1 LEERN
6 LSMDSIWSTIVIQIL
21 HGLAYG
27 MLLFLVSSGLTLVF
41 GMMSV
46 LNLAHASFYML
57 GAYFSYQM
65 LKWIGNFWIGLIIC
79 PILVAFLGIL
89 MERFLLR
96 RVHAGGHVQEFVL
109 TAGMAFVI
117 MEAVK
122 WIWGTEPLP
131 VPIPAALSGSVMIV
145 GSVYPVYRLF
155 ILFFSI
161 GILGL
166 MAYVLLKTRLGIT
179 VRAAV
184 SDRDMVSALG
194 TNTPFVFMLVMGI
207 GTWLAG
213 VAGVIAGP
221 FISTYPGMAGEIL
234 VDCFVVTVTGGLG
247 SLMGAVLASFI
258 IGQISSFGILLIPR
272 FAIVFAFLLMAIV
285 LIIKP
290 SGLFGEKG

>member
-1 LEERN
+1 
-6 LSMDSIWSTIVIQIL
+6 MDTLGSTIVIQML

-65 LKWIGNFWIGLIIC
+65 LKWIGNFWVGLIVC
-79 PILVAFLGIL
+79 PILVALLGIL

-109 TAGMAFVI
+109 TAGIAFVVT
-117 MEAVK
+117 EAVK

-131 VPIPAALSGSVMIV
+131 VPIPGLLSGSVDIM
-145 GSVYPVYRLF
+145 GNVYPVYRLF

-161 GILGL
+161 VVLAF
-166 MAYVLLKTRLGIT
+166 MAYILMKTRLGIT

-184 SDRDMVSALG
+184 ADRDMVSALG
-194 TNTPFVFMLVMGI
+194 TNTPFVFMLVMGM

-213 VAGVIAGP
+213 LAGVIAGP

-247 SLMGAVLASFI
+247 SLVGAVVASFL
-258 IGQISSFGILLIPR
+258 IGQLSSFGILLIPR
-272 FAIVFAFLLMAIV
+272 FAIVFVFLLMAVV

-290 SGLFGEKG
+290 AGLFGEKGRVS

>member
-1 LEERN
+1 
-6 LSMDSIWSTIVIQIL
+6 MDSIWSTLVIQIL

-65 LKWIGNFWIGLIIC
+65 LKWIGNFWIGLLIC
-79 PILVAFLGIL
+79 PISVAFLGIL

-109 TAGMAFVI
+109 TAGLAFVI
-117 MEAVK
+117 MESVK

-131 VPIPAALSGSVMIV
+131 VPIPAALSGPVMIV

-161 GILGL
+161 GVLGL

-213 VAGVIAGP
+213 LAGVIAGP

-258 IGQISSFGILLIPR
+258 IGQISSFGILIIPR
-272 FAIVFAFLLMAIV
+272 FAIVFPFLLMAIV

>member
-1 LEERN
+1 MKERN

>member
-1 LEERN
+1 MHVNWPE
-6 LSMDSIWSTIVIQIL
+6 IVIQIL

-65 LKWIGNFWIGLIIC
+65 LNWIGNFWISLAVC
-79 PILVAFLGIL
+79 PIVVGGVGIL
-89 MERFLLR
+89 MERTLLR

-109 TAGMAFVI
+109 TAGIAFVV
-117 MEAVK
+117 METVK

-131 VPIPAALSGSVMIV
+131 VPIPPALSGSVSIL
-145 GSVYPVYRLF
+145 GNIYPAYRLF
-155 ILFFSI
+155 ILLFS
-161 GILGL
+161 LVVL
-166 MAYVLLKTRLGIT
+166 AFMAYILMKTRLGIT

-184 SDRDMVSALG
+184 SDREMVSALG
-194 TNTPFVFMLVMGI
+194 TNTPFVFMLIMGI

-213 VAGVIAGP
+213 LAGVIAGP
-221 FISTYPGMAGEIL
+221 FISTYPGMASDIL

-247 SLMGAVLASFI
+247 SLLGAVVASFL
-258 IGQISSFGILLIPR
+258 IGQLSSFGILLIPR
-272 FAIVFAFLLMAIV
+272 FAIVFTFLLMAVV

>member
-1 LEERN
+1 
-6 LSMDSIWSTIVIQIL
+6 
-21 HGLAYG
+21 
-27 MLLFLVSSGLTLVF
+27 
-41 GMMSV
+41 
-46 LNLAHASFYML
+46 
-57 GAYFSYQM
+57 
-65 LKWIGNFWIGLIIC
+65 
-79 PILVAFLGIL
+79 
-89 MERFLLR
+89 
-96 RVHAGGHVQEFVL
+96 
-109 TAGMAFVI
+109 
-117 MEAVK
+117 
-122 WIWGTEPLP
+122 
-131 VPIPAALSGSVMIV
+131 
-145 GSVYPVYRLF
+145 
-155 ILFFSI
+155 
-161 GILGL
+161 
-166 MAYVLLKTRLGIT
+166 MAYILLKTRLGIT

>member
-1 LEERN
+1 MDAI
-6 LSMDSIWSTIVIQIL
+6 LSTVVIQIL

-109 TAGMAFVI
+109 TAGLAFVI
-117 MEAVK
+117 MESVK

-131 VPIPAALSGSVMIV
+131 VPIPAALSGSVMIM

-161 GILGL
+161 GVLGL

-213 VAGVIAGP
+213 LAGVIAGP

>member
-1 LEERN
+1 
-6 LSMDSIWSTIVIQIL
+6 MDSIWSTLVIQIL

-117 MEAVK
+117 MESVK

-213 VAGVIAGP
+213 VAGSHCRA
-221 FISTYPGMAGEIL
+221 FHQHISRHGRRDPGRL
-234 VDCFVVTVTGGLG
+234 LRRHRDRR
-247 SLMGAVLASFI
+247 
-258 IGQISSFGILLIPR
+258 IGQPDGGGFGFVHPRADLLLWNSPDSPFCYR
-272 FAIVFAFLLMAIV
+272 FHLPAHGDCSDHQALRALRREGIRRA
-285 LIIKP
+285 
-290 SGLFGEKG
+290 S

>member
-1 LEERN
+1 ME
-6 LSMDSIWSTIVIQIL
+6 TFVIQFL

-46 LNLAHASFYML
+46 LNIAHASFYML

-65 LKWIGNFWIGLIIC
+65 LKMVGNFWVGLIVC
-79 PILVAFLGIL
+79 PIIVGFLGIL

-96 RVHAGGHVQEFVL
+96 RVHAGGHVQEFVITFGL
-109 TAGMAFVI
+109 LFVI
-117 MEAVK
+117 NESVK

-131 VPIPAALSGSVMIV
+131 VPIPSALSGSVMIV
-145 GSVYPVYRLF
+145 GSVYPAYRLF
-155 ILFFSI
+155 ILFFS
-161 GILGL
+161 LGVLAL
-166 MAYVLLKTRLGIT
+166 MAYILLKTRLGIT

-213 VAGVIAGP
+213 LAGVIAGP
-221 FISTYPGMAGEIL
+221 FISTYPGMALEIL

-247 SLMGAVLASFI
+247 SLLGAIVASFL
-258 IGQISSFGILLIPR
+258 IGQLSSFGILFIPR
-272 FAIVFAFLLMAIV
+272 FAIVFAFLLMAVV

-290 SGLFGEKG
+290 TGLFGEKA

>member
-1 LEERN
+1 
-6 LSMDSIWSTIVIQIL
+6 
-21 HGLAYG
+21 
-27 MLLFLVSSGLTLVF
+27 MLLFLVASGLTLVF

-131 VPIPAALSGSVMIV
+131 VPIPAALSGSVMIM
-145 GSVYPVYRLF
+145 GSVYPLYRLF

-161 GILGL
+161 GILAL
-166 MAYVLLKTRLGIT
+166 MAYILLKTRLGIT

-272 FAIVFAFLLMAIV
+272 FAIVFTFLLMAIV

>member
-1 LEERN
+1 
-6 LSMDSIWSTIVIQIL
+6 
-21 HGLAYG
+21 
-27 MLLFLVSSGLTLVF
+27 LVF

-65 LKWIGNFWIGLIIC
+65 LKWIGNFWVGLLIC
-79 PILVAFLGIL
+79 PILVAMLGIL

-109 TAGMAFVI
+109 TAGIAFVI
-117 MEAVK
+117 MESVK

-131 VPIPAALSGSVMIV
+131 VPIPAVLSGSVMV
-145 GSVYPVYRLF
+145 MGSVYPVYRLF

-161 GILGL
+161 GVLAL
-166 MAYVLLKTRLGIT
+166 MAYILLKTRLGIT

>member
-1 LEERN
+1 
-6 LSMDSIWSTIVIQIL
+6 MDSIWSTIVIQIL

-65 LKWIGNFWIGLIIC
+65 LRWIGNFWIGLLIC
-79 PILVAFLGIL
+79 PVLVAFLGIL

-131 VPIPAALSGSVMIV
+131 VPIPAALSGSVMIM

-161 GILGL
+161 GVLVL

-213 VAGVIAGP
+213 LAGVIAGP

>member
-1 LEERN
+1 ME
-6 LSMDSIWSTIVIQIL
+6 TFVIQFL

-27 MLLFLVSSGLTLVF
+27 MLLFLVASGLTLVF

-46 LNLAHASFYML
+46 LNIAHASFYML

-65 LKWIGNFWIGLIIC
+65 LKMVGNFWVALIVC
-79 PILVAFLGIL
+79 PILVGFLGIA

-96 RVHAGGHVQEFVL
+96 KVHAGGHVQEFVITFGIL
-109 TAGMAFVI
+109 FVI
-117 MEAVK
+117 NEAVK

-131 VPIPAALSGSVMIV
+131 VPIPSALSGSVMIM
-145 GSVYPVYRLF
+145 GSVYPAYRLF
-155 ILFFSI
+155 ILFFSLA
-161 GILGL
+161 ILALLAYIL
-166 MAYVLLKTRLGIT
+166 MKTRLGIT

-213 VAGVIAGP
+213 LAGVIAGP
-221 FISTYPGMAGEIL
+221 FISTYPGMALEIL

-247 SLMGAVLASFI
+247 SLLGAIVASFL
-258 IGQISSFGILLIPR
+258 IGQLSSFGILFIPR
-272 FAIVFAFLLMAIV
+272 FAIVFAFLLMAVV

-290 SGLFGEKG
+290 TGLFGEKA

>member
-1 LEERN
+1 
-6 LSMDSIWSTIVIQIL
+6 
-21 HGLAYG
+21 
-27 MLLFLVSSGLTLVF
+27 
-41 GMMSV
+41 MMSV

-65 LKWIGNFWIGLIIC
+65 LKWIGNFWVGLIVC
-79 PILVAFLGIL
+79 PILVALLGIL

-109 TAGMAFVI
+109 TAGIAFVVT
-117 MEAVK
+117 EAVK

-131 VPIPAALSGSVMIV
+131 VAIPGLLSGSVDIM
-145 GSVYPVYRLF
+145 GNVYPVYRLF

-161 GILGL
+161 VVLAF
-166 MAYVLLKTRLGIT
+166 MAYILMKTRLGIT

-184 SDRDMVSALG
+184 ADRDMVSALG
-194 TNTPFVFMLVMGI
+194 TNTPFVFMLVMGM

-213 VAGVIAGP
+213 LAGVIAGP

-247 SLMGAVLASFI
+247 SLAGAVVASFL
-258 IGQISSFGILLIPR
+258 IGQLSSFGILLIPR
-272 FAIVFAFLLMAIV
+272 FAIVFVFLLMAVV

-290 SGLFGEKG
+290 AGLFGEKGRTT

>member
-1 LEERN
+1 MDAFW
-6 LSMDSIWSTIVIQIL
+6 SMIVIQIL

-57 GAYFSYQM
+57 GAYLSYSM
-65 LKWIGNFWIGLIIC
+65 LKFVGNFWVGLLVC
-79 PILVAFLGIL
+79 PLLVALLGIL

-109 TAGMAFVI
+109 TAGIAFVI

-122 WIWGTEPLP
+122 WIWGTEALS
-131 VPIPAALSGSVMIV
+131 VPIPAALSGSVMIA
-145 GSVYPVYRLF
+145 GSVYPGYRLF
-155 ILFFSI
+155 ILFFS
-161 GILGL
+161 LGVL
-166 MAYVLLKTRLGIT
+166 AFLAYILLKTRLGIT

-184 SDRDMVSALG
+184 SDREMVSALG

-213 VAGVIAGP
+213 LAGVIAGP
-221 FISTYPGMAGEIL
+221 FISTYPGMASEIL

-247 SLMGAVLASFI
+247 SLLGAVLASFF

-272 FAIVFAFLLMAIV
+272 FAIVFPFLLMAVV

>member
-1 LEERN
+1 ME
-6 LSMDSIWSTIVIQIL
+6 TFVIQFL

-46 LNLAHASFYML
+46 LNIAHASFYML

-65 LKWIGNFWIGLIIC
+65 LKMVGNFWVGLIVC
-79 PILVAFLGIL
+79 PIIVGFLGIL

-96 RVHAGGHVQEFVL
+96 RVHAGGHVQEFVITFGL
-109 TAGMAFVI
+109 LFVI
-117 MEAVK
+117 NESVK

-131 VPIPAALSGSVMIV
+131 VPIPSALSGSVIIV
-145 GSVYPVYRLF
+145 GSVYPAYRLF
-155 ILFFSI
+155 ILFFS
-161 GILGL
+161 LGVLAL
-166 MAYVLLKTRLGIT
+166 MAYILLKTRLGIT

-207 GTWLAG
+207 GCWLAG
-213 VAGVIAGP
+213 LAGVIAGP
-221 FISTYPGMAGEIL
+221 FISTYPGMALEIL

-247 SLMGAVLASFI
+247 SLLGAIVASFL
-258 IGQISSFGILLIPR
+258 IGQLSSFGILFIPR
-272 FAIVFAFLLMAIV
+272 FAIVFAFLLMAVV

-290 SGLFGEKG
+290 TGLFGEKA

>member
-1 LEERN
+1 ME
-6 LSMDSIWSTIVIQIL
+6 TFFIQFL

-27 MLLFLVSSGLTLVF
+27 MLLFLVASGLTLVF

-46 LNLAHASFYML
+46 LNIAHASFYML

-65 LKWIGNFWIGLIIC
+65 IKMVGNFWIGLILC
-79 PILVAFLGIL
+79 PIIVGLLGIL

-96 RVHAGGHVQEFVL
+96 RVHAGGHVQEFVITFGIL
-109 TAGMAFVI
+109 FVI
-117 MEAVK
+117 NEAVK

-131 VPIPAALSGSVMIV
+131 VPIPPALSGSVMIM
-145 GSVYPVYRLF
+145 GSVYPAYRLF
-155 ILFFSI
+155 ILFFSLA
-161 GILGL
+161 ILAF
-166 MAYVLLKTRLGIT
+166 MAYILMRTRLGIT

-213 VAGVIAGP
+213 LAGVIAGP
-221 FISTYPGMAGEIL
+221 FISTYPGMALEIL

-247 SLMGAVLASFI
+247 SLLGAVVASFL
-258 IGQISSFGILLIPR
+258 IGQLSSFGILFIPR
-272 FAIVFAFLLMAIV
+272 FAIVFAFLLMAVV

-290 SGLFGEKG
+290 SGLFGEKA

>member
-1 LEERN
+1 ME
-6 LSMDSIWSTIVIQIL
+6 TFVIQFL
-21 HGLAYG
+21 HGLVYG

-46 LNLAHASFYML
+46 LNIAHASFYML
-57 GAYFSYQM
+57 GAYFSYQILRM
-65 LKWIGNFWIGLIIC
+65 VDNFWVALIVS
-79 PILVAFLGIL
+79 PIIVGFLGIL

-96 RVHAGGHVQEFVL
+96 RVHAGGHVQEFVITFGIL
-109 TAGMAFVI
+109 FVI
-117 MEAVK
+117 NESVK

-131 VPIPAALSGSVMIV
+131 VPIPPALSGSVMIM
-145 GSVYPVYRLF
+145 GSVYPAYRLF
-155 ILFFSI
+155 ILFFS
-161 GILGL
+161 LGVLAL
-166 MAYVLLKTRLGIT
+166 MAYILLKTRLGIT

-213 VAGVIAGP
+213 LAGVIAGP
-221 FISTYPGMAGEIL
+221 FISTYPGMALEIL

-247 SLMGAVLASFI
+247 SLLGAVVASFL
-258 IGQISSFGILLIPR
+258 IGQLSSFGILFIPR

-290 SGLFGEKG
+290 SGLFGEKA